1 MTMEEGETY
10 SLSHGDDLS
19 SRELSD
25 DRLEDLVDDGRKDSL
40 VVIRSELTVA
50 VGSRKRK
57 RRGSA

>member
-1 MTMEEGETY
+1 MEEGETY